1 MSWAFWLAIIGVV
14 GILAAVHLLEKR
26 SKTTRELTESEMLFV
41 LARSTETS
49 EFEQFRL
56 AAQDWNISE
65 KKVKA
70 DFNRYLLQS
79 VLPHYVRDYLRRTK
93 ASRPDL
99 LNGGADF
106 FTGTLIKKDTKRGS
120 DSPQR

>member
-14 GILAAVHLLEKR
+14 GVLTAVRILEKR

-56 AAQDWNISE
+56 AGQDWNISE

-70 DFNRYLLQS
+70 DFNRYLLQA

-106 FTGTLIKKDTKRGS
+106 FTGTLIKKNTNKS
-120 DSPQR
+120 